1 MKDTAQLAAF
11 AQNQFSLGNAAMLV
25 NEGLVLHICDDLRR
39 RYDLSRMTVGLLG
52 MAFKAEIDDTRAS
65 LSYKFKK
72 VLANLA
78 GAVLTTDPFVTTDAE
93 LLALEEVIAR
103 SDILILCAPHL
114 AYRDLDFAG
123 KPVVDIWGFLPQG
136 ERDLAARHAGFV
148 GTRLAT
154 FSEGREGSHALGDAS
169 AAMAVSKS
177 VRALALSGSNRG
189 AGACSKLSS
198 RSMPDIDPTPLA
210 GSVPGATLPRR

>member
-1 MKDTAQLAAF
+1 
-11 AQNQFSLGNAAMLV
+11 
-25 NEGLVLHICDDLRR
+25 
-39 RYDLSRMTVGLLG
+39 
-52 MAFKAEIDDTRAS
+52 
-65 LSYKFKK
+65 

-93 LLALEEVIAR
+93 LLALEEVIGR

-154 FSEGREGSHALGDAS
+154 LSEGREGSHALGDAS

-177 VRALALSGSNRG
+177 VRALAMSGSNRG